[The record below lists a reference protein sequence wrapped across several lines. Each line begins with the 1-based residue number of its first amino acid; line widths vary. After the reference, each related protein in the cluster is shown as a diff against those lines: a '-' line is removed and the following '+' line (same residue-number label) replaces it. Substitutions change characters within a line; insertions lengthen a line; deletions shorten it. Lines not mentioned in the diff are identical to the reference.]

1 MRSTVRRVSA
11 RVAEKAEHTVARTL
25 GCVAIAGTTRKMAA
39 LPLKVAHIAASDV
52 TLTTL
57 LLNQLNHFRDAG
69 FEVAGI
75 AARGPHA
82 KDLDAAGVPFFE
94 IPMSRSFGPLG
105 DLRALIA
112 LAKLLR
118 RERFDIIHT
127 HTPKGGL
134 IGQYAALLAGVPLRV
149 HTIHGLYFPGFMKP
163 EQRWMYVWLERI
175 TLAFSHYNFSQ
186 NPEDIPVAVEEKIAK
201 PDRLEQIG
209 NGIPLDRFDPA
220 HYSAEDRRAIRAELG
235 YTDKHLVVGMVG
247 RLVAEKGYYDAFEAA
262 RLVKERI
269 PNARFVF
276 VGRFEPKFDAIK
288 PEDLGRYGIADVS
301 QFLGHRDD
309 VPRLYAAMDIFMLPS
324 HREGFPRSVME
335 AAAMG
340 KPSVVTEIRGCRQ
353 TVEHGVTGLMVPL
366 RDPAALA
373 AALERLLRS
382 ASERERM
389 GRAARAK
396 ALREFDE
403 NKIIDAIISA
413 YRRLSTDLPRGLI
426 ARLRA
431 FTRDR

>member
-1 MRSTVRRVSA
+1 MP
-11 RVAEKAEHTVARTL
+11 
-25 GCVAIAGTTRKMAA
+25 I
-39 LPLKVAHIAASDV
+39 KVAHIAASDV

-82 KDLDAAGVPFFE
+82 KDLAAAGVPFFE
-94 IPMSRSFGPLG
+94 IPVSRSFGPLG
-105 DLRALIA
+105 DLRALIE
-112 LAKLLR
+112 LVKLLR

-134 IGQYAALLAGVPLRV
+134 IGQYAALLAGVPLRM
-149 HTIHGLYFPGFMKP
+149 HTIHGLYFPGFMKA

-186 NPEDIPVAVEEKIAK
+186 NPEDIPVAVEERISR
-201 PDRLEQIG
+201 PERLEQIG
-209 NGIPLDRFDPA
+209 NGIPLGNFDPA
-220 HYSAEDRRAIRAELG
+220 AFSPADRRAIRATLG
-235 YTDKHLVVGMVG
+235 YTDEHLVIGMVG

-262 RLVKERI
+262 KLIKARV
-269 PNARFVF
+269 PQARFVF

-288 PEDLGRYGIADVS
+288 PEDLERYGIADIA

-309 VPRLYAAMDIFMLPS
+309 VARLYAAMDIFMLPS

-340 KPSVVTEIRGCRQ
+340 KPSVVTQIRGCRQ
-353 TVEHGVTGLMVPL
+353 TVDDGVTGLMVPL

-373 AALERLLRS
+373 DALERLLRS
-382 ASERERM
+382 PEERARM
-389 GRAARAK
+389 GTAARKK
-396 ALREFDE
+396 ALHEFDE
-403 NKIIDAIISA
+403 AKIIDSIIAA
-413 YRRLSTDLPRGLI
+413 YRRLSTDAPKGLLGRARRMLGKRG
-426 ARLRA
+426 
-431 FTRDR
+431 

>member
-1 MRSTVRRVSA
+1 VPR
-11 RVAEKAEHTVARTL
+11 K
-25 GCVAIAGTTRKMAA
+25 IAP
-39 LPLKVAHIAASDV
+39 LPIKVAHIAASDV

-57 LLNQLNHFRDAG
+57 LLNQLHHFREAG

-94 IPMSRSFGPLG
+94 IPVLRSFGPLG
-105 DLRALIA
+105 DLRALIE
-112 LAKLLR
+112 LVKLLR

-134 IGQYAALLAGVPLRV
+134 IGQYAALLAGVPLRM

-186 NPEDIPVAVEEKIAK
+186 NPEDVPVAVAEKISR
-201 PDRLEQIG
+201 PERLEQIG
-209 NGIPLDRFDPA
+209 NGIPLGRFDPSVV
-220 HYSAEDRRAIRAELG
+220 SAEQRRVIRRELG
-235 YTDKHLVVGMVG
+235 HTDEHLVIGMVG

-262 RLVKERI
+262 RIIKAKI
-269 PNARFVF
+269 PHARFLF

-288 PEDLGRYGIADVS
+288 AEDLVRYGIADVA

-309 VPRLYAAMDIFMLPS
+309 VERLYAAMDIFMLPS

-335 AAAMG
+335 AAAMA

-366 RDPAALA
+366 RDPPALA

-382 ASERERM
+382 PADRARM
-389 GRAARAK
+389 GAAAREK

-403 NKIIDAIISA
+403 TKIIESIIAA
-413 YRRLSTDLPRGLI
+413 YRRLSNGAPKSWLD
-426 ARLRA
+426 RLRG
-431 FTRDR
+431 RRG

>member
-1 MRSTVRRVSA
+1 
-11 RVAEKAEHTVARTL
+11 L
-25 GCVAIAGTTRKMAA
+25 AI
-39 LPLKVAHIAASDV
+39 KVAHIAASDV

-94 IPMSRSFGPLG
+94 IPVSRSFGPLG
-105 DLRALIA
+105 DLRALFE
-112 LAKLLR
+112 LVRLLR

-134 IGQYAALLAGVPLRV
+134 IGQYAALLAGVPLRM

-186 NPEDIPVAVEEKIAK
+186 NPEDIPVAVAEKISR
-201 PDRLEQIG
+201 PERLEQIG
-209 NGIPLDRFDPA
+209 NGIPLGRFEPA
-220 HYSAEDRRAIRAELG
+220 SITAETRRAIRQQLG
-235 YTDKHLVVGMVG
+235 YTDEHLVIGMVG

-262 RLVKERI
+262 KIIKQRV
-269 PNARFVF
+269 PQARFLF

-288 PEDLGRYGIADVS
+288 PEDLERYGIADIA

-309 VPRLYAAMDIFMLPS
+309 VEKLYAAMDIFMLPS

-335 AAAMG
+335 AAAMA
-340 KPSVVTEIRGCRQ
+340 KPSVVTQIRGCRQ
-353 TVEHGVTGLMVPL
+353 TVDDGVTGLMVPL
-366 RDPAALA
+366 RDPPALA

-382 ASERERM
+382 PDERARM
-389 GRAARAK
+389 GAAARAK
-396 ALREFDE
+396 AVREFDE
-403 NKIIDAIISA
+403 TKIIDSIIAA
-413 YRRLSTDLPRGLI
+413 YRRLSADAPKGLLGRARRMLGKRG
-426 ARLRA
+426 
-431 FTRDR
+431 